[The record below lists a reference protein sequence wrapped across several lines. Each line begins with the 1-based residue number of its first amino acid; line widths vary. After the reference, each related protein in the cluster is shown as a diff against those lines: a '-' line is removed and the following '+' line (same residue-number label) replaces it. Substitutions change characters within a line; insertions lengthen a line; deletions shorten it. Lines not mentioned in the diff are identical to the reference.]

1 MRAALRGLLQ
11 DALPACTRCPAHGSQ
26 RPWAWG
32 RNRPL
37 GLAKV
42 VPPHSSHL
50 QPTLKPRGQARQPA
64 VGTFIP
70 LTFILGAD
78 KCHREFSVCPEKRHR
93 RMASRNHRFDQC
105 WSAGSWGWEGTDS
118 QCWPFSVVQ
127 MLTAMAHHWP
137 RQKEAACPAPGGRA
151 SGSSQPAFHQQL
163 KTGSREGCTWT
174 VLTEVMRPSGQKATE
189 L

>member
-1 MRAALRGLLQ
+1 MHPLPCPREPETLGMGKKQATGTGKGCTSSLLT
-11 DALPACTRCPAHGSQ
+11 PPAH
-26 RPWAWG
+26 PK
-32 RNRPL
+32 
-37 GLAKV
+37 AKGAGT
-42 VPPHSSHL
+42 PTSCGDICSISS
-50 QPTLKPRGQARQPA
+50 
-64 VGTFIP
+64 P

-118 QCWPFSVVQ
+118 RCWPFSVVQ